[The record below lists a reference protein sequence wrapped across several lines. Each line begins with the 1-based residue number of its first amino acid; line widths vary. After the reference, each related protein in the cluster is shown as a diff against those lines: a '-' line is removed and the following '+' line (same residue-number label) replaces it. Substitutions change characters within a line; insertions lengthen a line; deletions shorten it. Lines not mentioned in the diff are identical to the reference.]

1 MVRRLLDTF
10 KIPRVTGEHV
20 CLVHEPLGPS
30 IEMLRNTLPDR
41 RLPKILLQNILK
53 TLFLALDFLHNEAKM
68 IHTDLQAGNVHLR
81 IRDTS
86 ILEDFEEQELTDPSP
101 RKRIGQSFIFKSRDL
116 AWDQDPG
123 HPILCDFG
131 EARYGK
137 TSYTDPIQPSAYRSP
152 EVMFGIPWK
161 SSVDI
166 WNVGVMTWHMY
177 QNRLLFP
184 ATDDNGNY
192 SEKIQ
197 LAGMAARI
205 GPPPLEFLVRSTQ
218 RGKYNAGISQE
229 AAKSTETSLEES
241 EQFLDPAERKL
252 FCQFIRKMVQWVPE
266 RRQTAKQLLDDP
278 WLNS

>member
-1 MVRRLLDTF
+1 
-10 KIPRVTGEHV
+10 
-20 CLVHEPLGPS
+20 
-30 IEMLRNTLPDR
+30 
-41 RLPKILLQNILK
+41 
-53 TLFLALDFLHNEAKM
+53 
-68 IHTDLQAGNVHLR
+68 VHLR

-166 WNVGVMTWHMY
+166 WNVGVM
-177 QNRLLFP
+177 
-184 ATDDNGNY
+184 
-192 SEKIQ
+192 
-197 LAGMAARI
+197 
-205 GPPPLEFLVRSTQ
+205 VRSSIEHCRDVITNCYYITDMAHVS
-218 RGKYNAGISQE
+218 KPIAIS
-229 AAKSTETSLEES
+229 
-241 EQFLDPAERKL
+241 RH
-252 FCQFIRKMVQWVPE
+252 
-266 RRQTAKQLLDDP
+266 
-278 WLNS
+278 

>member
-1 MVRRLLDTF
+1 
-10 KIPRVTGEHV
+10 
-20 CLVHEPLGPS
+20 
-30 IEMLRNTLPDR
+30 MLRNTLPDR

-68 IHTDLQAGNVHLR
+68 IHTGTRMSLYSETGPHVLTLLVDLQAGNVHLR

-137 TSYTDPIQPSAYRSP
+137 ISYTDPIQPSAYRSP

-166 WNVGVMTWHMY
+166 WNVGVMV
-177 QNRLLFP
+177 
-184 ATDDNGNY
+184 
-192 SEKIQ
+192 
-197 LAGMAARI
+197 RI
-205 GPPPLEFLVRSTQ
+205 PSMHCTGAIT
-218 RGKYNAGISQE
+218 N
-229 AAKSTETSLEES
+229 
-241 EQFLDPAERKL
+241 
-252 FCQFIRKMVQWVPE
+252 C
-266 RRQTAKQLLDDP
+266 
-278 WLNS
+278 